1 MNDEDKPGYSEL
13 MEERN
18 KLLIKMVNHILED
31 IDSSNYKYGCSL
43 NSLVYRIRRCIDEW
57 GISEVIVPEMLNT
70 AAIYKVLIEDGYITK
85 DPGSWCRY
93 DCQLTGEGRII
104 GISKKQRVDG
114 GTYLMLSRLAVNMVM
129 DSIRSG
135 RFLVEDE

>member
-57 GISEVIVPEMLNT
+57 GISEIIVPEMLNT

-93 DCQLTGEGRII
+93 DCQLTGKGRII
-104 GISKKQRVDG
+104 GISKKTKSGWWNLSHAEPVGGEHGDG
-114 GTYLMLSRLAVNMVM
+114 QYKERKVSCG
-129 DSIRSG
+129 G
-135 RFLVEDE
+135 